1 MINKL
6 PINDILIRIQAV
18 AKENGV
24 NLTYVGMKVYLKLLE
39 YAEDEMSGAQE
50 EPKGVRFYLTTHAFA
65 RYCSVSPRTVTDTL
79 RKLKQCGIIKYTVQ
93 TPGPSVIVLYNDF
106 YQ

>member
-1 MINKL
+1 MIERVSVNE
-6 PINDILIRIQAV
+6 ILIRIQAA
-18 AKENGV
+18 AKKHDV
-24 NLTYVGMKVYLKLLE
+24 NLTYVGMKVYLKLLD
-39 YAEDEMSGAQE
+39 YAEDEISGSQE

-79 RKLKQCGIIKYTVQ
+79 RKLKECGIIKYTVQ

-106 YQ
+106 YE